1 MDLSKLFYSF
11 AANLPTAFK
20 DPFLVLEEPYILY
33 PYTAG
38 FNIVVVFI
46 KNMKVARCPAR
57 LLACNFH
64 LGLFWASAVYAQGA

>member
-11 AANLPTAFK
+11 AANLPTAVK

-46 KNMKVARCPAR
+46 KNKWLDVQHVC
-57 LLACNFH
+57 LLAI
-64 LGLFWASAVYAQGA
+64 ST

>member
-1 MDLSKLFYSF
+1 MDMSKLFHSF

-33 PYTAG
+33 SYTAG
-38 FNIVVVFI
+38 FNIIVVSI

-64 LGLFWASAVYAQGA
+64 LALFWASVVNAQGA